1 MIVFYSWVEFV
12 YRIGFH
18 IISDVYVRFHR
29 LVVAMSRPFH
39 DHLCRNAERQGITD
53 ASPSSGLGAKQCVFG
68 CNGINTPASFRGS
81 PKSQLYR
88 YVSLCHLFSIRFAGL
103 DYKKQLSLYLLL
115 TAIINLS

>member
-1 MIVFYSWVEFV
+1 MKLDDCFYSWVEFV

-53 ASPSSGLGAKQCVFG
+53 ESPSSGLGAKQCVFG

-81 PKSQLYR
+81 PKGV
-88 YVSLCHLFSIRFAGL
+88 VSVRFIMSPFFHKICWA
-103 DYKKQLSLYLLL
+103 
-115 TAIINLS
+115 

>member
-53 ASPSSGLGAKQCVFG
+53 ESLLPAWVPSNVYLGVMVS
-68 CNGINTPASFRGS
+68 IHLLPLGS
-81 PKSQLYR
+81 VRKALHR

-115 TAIINLS
+115 TAIINLF